1 MRVDDISKDETAK
14 EKTQA
19 ELNDTKLA
27 IDDLQSR
34 LSNKKREVSSK
45 CYKPKKP
52 MTLLVQRG
60 KSRVRS
66 HEAE

>member
-1 MRVDDISKDETAK
+1 MSVGGKDETTK
-14 EKTQA
+14 EYEKTQA
-19 ELNDTKLA
+19 ELNDTKRE

-34 LSNKKREVSSK
+34 LNDKEREVSSK
-45 CYKPKKP
+45 CYKPNK
-52 MTLLVQRG
+52 TSNLLVQRG